1 VTVAPGAVGQPPKV
15 TMTPP
20 NSYVTISNTAT
31 TGAAGSATTD
41 DVDRDEG
48 DNVIR
53 VTGSIAA
60 DAAPDVETMAVWDP
74 THLVASLFRADL
86 AAHGVTVG
94 GPTGYRATPAG
105 AKNIASRMSMPLSQ
119 LLVPFMKLSNNLHAE
134 ALVKAAG
141 QEASGQGTWP
151 AGLAAPKANF
161 GTFGVNPQQLSMVDG
176 SGLSRQNYVSAD
188 QISALLLGAQQQ
200 PWFSTGYDSLPVVGV
215 SDRMIGGSL
224 RTRMVGTPAA
234 NNLRAKTGSMKGSSA
249 LSGYVTAANG
259 EKLVF
264 SMVENNFLPSSM
276 SSFENAVGVR
286 LAEYDGATDVSHAA
300 QMKVNALAV
309 ASTDPKA
316 GLECTWI
323 RSC

>member
-1 VTVAPGAVGQPPKV
+1 MLIIGLSAALLGLPAAGLANGAGAQAPTRLSQDLDALLASPSLVGANAGLVVKD
-15 TMTPP
+15 
-20 NSYVTISNTAT
+20 AA
-31 TGAAGSATTD
+31 TGATLYDHHGSD
-41 DVDRDEG
+41 
-48 DNVIR
+48 
-53 VTGSIAA
+53 
-60 DAAPDVETMAVWDP
+60 
-74 THLVASLFRADL
+74 
-86 AAHGVTVG
+86 
-94 GPTGYRATPAG
+94 
-105 AKNIASRMSMPLSQ
+105 
-119 LLVPFMKLSNNLHAE
+119 LLVPASNLKLFTSAAAMNVLGPDYTFSTTVEQDGAQYGSTLAGNLY
-134 ALVKAAG
+134 LKG
-141 QEASGQGTWP
+141 NGDPT
-151 AGLAAPKANF
+151 
-161 GTFGVNPQQLSMVDG
+161 MVDG

-200 PWFSTGYDSLPVVGV
+200 PWFSTWYDSLPVAGV

-300 QMKVNALAV
+300 QIKVNAPAV